1 MSVIDEG
8 HYLGVAETLEETEE
22 YNKFLVFSRELE
34 EIELAEETLEQTSE
48 MDKDTVAGLESKY
61 PGIVTDNIRFDDRY
75 TSVGH
80 QACVE
85 SLKRKKQVL
94 VSEMATSFLGM
105 VKNLNTMAG
114 KLKNTHIAGGI
125 TETLSAVNKHVKSV
139 QMAPDKLTDEKLI
152 IAYTDLM
159 GIEPKDASQ
168 VRELIKKLPYYKNP
182 VMCLKDFPN
191 NRYDKMF
198 TPLLANAV
206 SDNTKIFD
214 AFDSMNTHYA
224 EAIVNNIYVVQ
235 NEIGRIVREEDH
247 GALARFTKDVI
258 PRDVDVVL
266 NDIVAALD
274 IKINPSKPL
283 LSQVRGIGSEVS
295 KNLRLTEESLDKK
308 GSVVNAVTHRFE
320 QIDDGFDA
328 LNQCTNKLAKLDDG
342 NINAI
347 NEIQTGLKEMRQ
359 HRSKAVVINQTI
371 TAQGRQS
378 SKQYKR
384 IMGGIRDLW
393 QLINL
398 FTRLSVAY
406 VSCYSILKITLD
418 KFSIR
423 MLAFLKAVGDL
434 KQK

>member
-22 YNKFLVFSRELE
+22 YNKFLVASRELE
-34 EIELAEETLEQTSE
+34 EIELAEETLKQTSE

-94 VSEMATSFLGM
+94 ASDIATSFLGM

-114 KLKNTHIAGGI
+114 KLKNTHVAGGV
-125 TETLSAVNKHVKSV
+125 TGTLNAISKQVKSV

-152 IAYTDLM
+152 IAYTDMM
-159 GIEPKDASQ
+159 GIEPDNANQ
-168 VRELIKKLPYYKNP
+168 VRELIKKLPSYKNP

-191 NRYDKMF
+191 TRFDKMF

-214 AFDSMNTHYA
+214 AFEAMNDHYA

-258 PRDVDVVL
+258 PRDVDIVL

-274 IKINPSKPL
+274 IKISPSKPL
-283 LSQVRGIGSEVS
+283 LSQVRTIGSGVS
-295 KNLRLTEESLDKK
+295 KKLRVTEDSLNKK
-308 GSVVNAVTHRFE
+308 GSIVNAVTHRYGH
-320 QIDDGFDA
+320 IDAGFDA

-342 NINAI
+342 DINAI
-347 NEIQTGLKEMRQ
+347 NEIQSGLKEMRQ
-359 HRSKAVVINQTI
+359 HRSKAVIINQTI
-371 TAQGRQS
+371 TTQGRQS
-378 SKQYKR
+378 SQQYKR

-393 QLINL
+393 QLVNL

-418 KFSIR
+418 KFSLR
-423 MLAFLKAVGDL
+423 MLAFLKATGDL